1 MGDQD
6 YNYPPPSFGQSY
18 GSQNNSYDNDYQ
30 NERSDNY
37 RGGGGGF
44 NKGGNFG
51 SNRGGFNKGN
61 DNMVVQD
68 DTVFVSGMD
77 TEVTESDINTHFG
90 AIGIIKKDKR
100 TNKPKIW
107 IYRDKESGKGKG
119 ECTITYDDPA
129 AASGAI
135 QWFDGKD
142 FSGNVIKVQLAQRT
156 NTWQKGGPKKTFGS
170 SDRGDRGGDRR
181 GGGGYNS
188 GPPREDRGARSFSGP
203 SRDDRG
209 SRNSGGQHRDGDW
222 ICSECSN
229 KNFAW
234 RKECNRCNAPKSDDG
249 NGSSSRGGS
258 GGSGGRFGGPNRSDD
273 RGGRNF
279 SRGGMRGGERSSG
292 GSSGG
297 FNRQRPY

>member
-6 YNYPPPSFGQSY
+6 YNYPPPSFGQGY
-18 GSQNNSYDNDYQ
+18 GQQNNYDDDYQ

-37 RGGGGGF
+37 RGGGGGY

-77 TEVTESDINTHFG
+77 VEVTESEINTHFG

-142 FSGNVIKVQLAQRT
+142 FNGNIIKVQLAQRN

-170 SDRGDRGGDRR
+170 GGGDRGGDRR
-181 GGGGYNS
+181 GGGGYSS
-188 GPPREDRGARSFSGP
+188 GPPRDERGPRSFGGQNSGGKP
-203 SRDDRG
+203 G
-209 SRNSGGQHRDGDW
+209 SGGGQHRDGDW

-249 NGSSSRGGS
+249 NGSSR
-258 GGSGGRFGGPNRSDD
+258 GGSGGRFGGSGGGPNRSDDRGD

-292 GSSGG
+292 GGGGG